1 LSCSENFYRDQ
12 VITEL
17 KTLSLDSDKEAKG
30 KMVDIL
36 KREME
41 NLENEE
47 SLSEEEQNIDNIN
60 EQELLKVYRKQVE
73 SWRPW
78 WKSDQLKKD
87 LIKEINDAGPSELF
101 KYNPK
106 LIKNSNQLKVSNASE
121 FIYNDMLKLGYSY
134 LILAHVYQLDGEL
147 SKDLGLIDEIV
158 FNLVQMDK
166 LIDSGSSKSLDLKS
180 RFNLF
185 VKLLLEKEDLFLKNY
200 ISKKFLADL
209 LDELIHIAQNPKLL
223 SYIFSKLYDIFH
235 VFIAKRVEKNEN
247 SNKENEVQ
255 LAESDAEL
263 EEEETPINVFHMS
276 DSKPTKQVL
285 ETGKKSRV
293 QIINKK
299 TVEPMKNDSAEPRT
313 SAPKTESPSKKDSK
327 LYLKKLEFYFKWF
340 VTNESYIRNSSNVQS
355 VVNELSLVR
364 NRLGSEIKEF
374 EEQKEYFDKNLNLI
388 RQNQIKS
395 DKIKIEEI

>member
-1 LSCSENFYRDQ
+1 
-12 VITEL
+12 
-17 KTLSLDSDKEAKG
+17 
-30 KMVDIL
+30 
-36 KREME
+36 
-41 NLENEE
+41 
-47 SLSEEEQNIDNIN
+47 
-60 EQELLKVYRKQVE
+60 
-73 SWRPW
+73 
-78 WKSDQLKKD
+78 
-87 LIKEINDAGPSELF
+87 
-101 KYNPK
+101 
-106 LIKNSNQLKVSNASE
+106 
-121 FIYNDMLKLGYSY
+121 MLKLGYSY

-166 LIDSGSSKSLDLKS
+166 LIDSGTSKSLDLKS
-180 RFNLF
+180 RFDLF

-223 SYIFSKLYDIFH
+223 SYIFSKLYDIFQ
-235 VFIAKRVEKNEN
+235 VFVVKRAEKNEN
-247 SNKENEVQ
+247 ANKENEFQ

-293 QIINKK
+293 QIIHKK
-299 TVEPMKNDSAEPRT
+299 TVEPVKNDSAELRT
-313 SAPKTESPSKKDSK
+313 SAPKAESPSKKDSK

-355 VVNELSLVR
+355 VANELSLVR

-395 DKIKIEEI
+395 DKIKIEEL

>member
-87 LIKEINDAGPSELF
+87 LINEINDAGPSELF